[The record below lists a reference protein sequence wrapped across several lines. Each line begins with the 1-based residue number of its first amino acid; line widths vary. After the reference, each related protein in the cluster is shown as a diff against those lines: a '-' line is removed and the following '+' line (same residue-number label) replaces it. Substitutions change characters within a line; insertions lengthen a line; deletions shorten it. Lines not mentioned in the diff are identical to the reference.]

1 MSEER
6 DLRLAVLIDA
16 DNAPRSALGDVMA
29 EVAVYGTPTIKRIY
43 GDWTTPNLASW
54 KPLLL
59 ENAIT
64 PVQQYGYT
72 TGKNSTDSAMII
84 DAMDIL
90 YTGQVDGFV
99 LVSSDSDFTRL
110 AIRLR
115 EAGKKVYGM
124 GEKKTPNPF
133 IVACDKF
140 VYIEVIR
147 SAAQQER
154 AEEAA
159 REEPKEPPKPARR
172 AARKKGAEAAPAPAP
187 EAEPPS
193 RVPKEIITLLADS
206 VEMLADLLHQKKQKT
221 LKQLQRYIRK
231 SWLTA
236 WLDEKNE
243 KLYLTVEDYRAA
255 QEEQKAAA
263 AAASKAETQ
272 PKQDADAV
280 PLNLEVARSF
290 SQVLKKEKALMQD
303 ERAVEELDHMQKTT
317 QAICDWLEAHPESL
331 PKARRFAEYYI
342 PTTLKLLHTYNDV
355 QGQQGENAEAIRR
368 DIAGILHTLN
378 QAYDN
383 LYDKLLSDVALDVS
397 SEIAAL
403 QGMLANDGLT
413 GEGML

>member
-16 DNAPRSALGDVMA
+16 DNAPRSAMGDVMA

-206 VEMLADLLHQKKQKT
+206 VEMLAD
-221 LKQLQRYIRK
+221 
-231 SWLTA
+231 
-236 WLDEKNE
+236 
-243 KLYLTVEDYRAA
+243 EDGYA
-255 QEEQKAAA
+255 
-263 AAASKAETQ
+263 
-272 PKQDADAV
+272 
-280 PLNLEVARSF
+280 PLGEVANLLVRKKRDFDPRNFGF
-290 SQVLKKEKALMQD
+290 SKLSKLVKALPRFEVDVRQGGQSNMKHFFVRD
-303 ERAVEELDHMQKTT
+303 KERK
-317 QAICDWLEAHPESL
+317 
-331 PKARRFAEYYI
+331 
-342 PTTLKLLHTYNDV
+342 
-355 QGQQGENAEAIRR
+355 
-368 DIAGILHTLN
+368 
-378 QAYDN
+378 
-383 LYDKLLSDVALDVS
+383 
-397 SEIAAL
+397 
-403 QGMLANDGLT
+403 
-413 GEGML
+413 

>member
-140 VYIEVIR
+140 VYIEVIC

-206 VEMLADLLHQKKQKT
+206 VEMLAD
-221 LKQLQRYIRK
+221 
-231 SWLTA
+231 
-236 WLDEKNE
+236 
-243 KLYLTVEDYRAA
+243 EDGYA
-255 QEEQKAAA
+255 
-263 AAASKAETQ
+263 
-272 PKQDADAV
+272 
-280 PLNLEVARSF
+280 PLGEVANLLVRKKRDFDPRNFGF
-290 SQVLKKEKALMQD
+290 SKLSKLVKALPRFEVDVRQGGQSNMKHFFVRD
-303 ERAVEELDHMQKTT
+303 KERK
-317 QAICDWLEAHPESL
+317 
-331 PKARRFAEYYI
+331 
-342 PTTLKLLHTYNDV
+342 
-355 QGQQGENAEAIRR
+355 
-368 DIAGILHTLN
+368 
-378 QAYDN
+378 
-383 LYDKLLSDVALDVS
+383 
-397 SEIAAL
+397 
-403 QGMLANDGLT
+403 
-413 GEGML
+413 

>member
-64 PVQQYGYT
+64 PIQQYGYT

-206 VEMLADLLHQKKQKT
+206 VEMLAD
-221 LKQLQRYIRK
+221 
-231 SWLTA
+231 
-236 WLDEKNE
+236 
-243 KLYLTVEDYRAA
+243 EDGYA
-255 QEEQKAAA
+255 
-263 AAASKAETQ
+263 
-272 PKQDADAV
+272 
-280 PLNLEVARSF
+280 PLGEVANLLVRKKRDFDPRNFGF
-290 SQVLKKEKALMQD
+290 SKLSKLVKALPRFEVDVRQGGQSNMKHFFVRD
-303 ERAVEELDHMQKTT
+303 KERK
-317 QAICDWLEAHPESL
+317 
-331 PKARRFAEYYI
+331 
-342 PTTLKLLHTYNDV
+342 
-355 QGQQGENAEAIRR
+355 
-368 DIAGILHTLN
+368 
-378 QAYDN
+378 
-383 LYDKLLSDVALDVS
+383 
-397 SEIAAL
+397 
-403 QGMLANDGLT
+403 
-413 GEGML
+413 

>member
-43 GDWTTPNLASW
+43 GDWTSPNMSTW
-54 KPLLL
+54 KSILL
-59 ENAIT
+59 ECALT
-64 PVQQYGYT
+64 PIQQYGYT

-90 YTGQVDGFV
+90 YSGNCDGFV

-172 AARKKGAEAAPAPAP
+172 AARKKGAEAAPPPAP

-206 VEMLADLLHQKKQKT
+206 VEMLAD
-221 LKQLQRYIRK
+221 
-231 SWLTA
+231 
-236 WLDEKNE
+236 
-243 KLYLTVEDYRAA
+243 EDGYA
-255 QEEQKAAA
+255 
-263 AAASKAETQ
+263 
-272 PKQDADAV
+272 
-280 PLNLEVARSF
+280 PLGEVANLLVRKKRDFDPRNFGF
-290 SQVLKKEKALMQD
+290 SKLSKLVKALPRFEVDVRQGGQSNMKHFFVRD
-303 ERAVEELDHMQKTT
+303 KERK
-317 QAICDWLEAHPESL
+317 
-331 PKARRFAEYYI
+331 
-342 PTTLKLLHTYNDV
+342 
-355 QGQQGENAEAIRR
+355 
-368 DIAGILHTLN
+368 
-378 QAYDN
+378 
-383 LYDKLLSDVALDVS
+383 
-397 SEIAAL
+397 
-403 QGMLANDGLT
+403 
-413 GEGML
+413 